1 VAFVS
6 HCCRDGV
13 VRVDVAVVESR
24 GKSSYSGSSK

>member
-1 VAFVS
+1 MAFGS